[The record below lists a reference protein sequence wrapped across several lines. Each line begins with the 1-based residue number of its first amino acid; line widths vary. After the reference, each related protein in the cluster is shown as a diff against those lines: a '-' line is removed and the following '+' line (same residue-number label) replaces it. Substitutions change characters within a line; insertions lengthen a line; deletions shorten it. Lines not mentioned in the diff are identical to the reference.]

1 MKSSDRLL
9 SFYKWWA
16 GERDLVKLDPSPFLG
31 LCGNLLRFGDALS
44 YSDCDDL
51 LLRTFEEMRQQF
63 DQAGLDYKYPF
74 NCGKTG
80 FMEETWINACLTNPS
95 RIQWVQDRI
104 NEAED

>member
-16 GERDLVKLDPSPFLG
+16 GSRDLVKLDPAPFLG
-31 LCGNLLRFGDALS
+31 LCGNLLRFGDAIGCP
-44 YSDCDDL
+44 YYDDM
-51 LLRTFEEMRQQF
+51 LLRTLDEMKDQF
-63 DQAGLDYKYPF
+63 IQAKLDYKYPF
-74 NCGKTG
+74 NCGKTA

-104 NEAED
+104 NEAEE